1 MKKLSTKEFIDK
13 ASIKH
18 NGRYGYDFV
27 NYVNSQTPVI
37 ITCPIH
43 GNFEQKPAKHLLGQ
57 GCPECNGTKRKTI
70 KEFVQQARQIHG
82 DNYLR
87 TYCKENSIRLIEIS
101 YEEKDII
108 GYLKSKL

>member
-18 NGRYGYDFV
+18 SGRYGYDFV
-27 NYVNSQTPVI
+27 NYVNSQTPVV

-57 GCPECNGTKRKTI
+57 GCPKCNGTKRKTI
-70 KEFVQQARQIHG
+70 KEFVQQIHI
-82 DNYLR
+82 LV
-87 TYCKENSIRLIEIS
+87 
-101 YEEKDII
+101 
-108 GYLKSKL
+108 

>member
-57 GCPECNGTKRKTI
+57 GCPECNGTKK
-70 KEFVQQARQIHG
+70 KQLKNLF
-82 DNYLR
+82 
-87 TYCKENSIRLIEIS
+87 SRLDRFMEIS
-101 YEEKDII
+101 MITLKLNILII
-108 GYLKSKL
+108 LLKQR